1 MRDQPFFSHVRL
13 RRDEL
18 DESRYPLAIP
28 AVNQIEKLR
37 FHPAVTVF
45 AGENGSGKST
55 LIEALAIAAGFNPE
69 GGRKSFSTE
78 QTSTDLGLADAITLA
93 RNPNREK
100 DGFFL
105 RAESTYV
112 LMNYINEIEKENPP
126 VYGDLHK
133 RSHGEAFMEIF
144 KKRMGNVRNALFIL
158 DEIESALSP
167 QRQIEFLRMMHE
179 HVLRGSSFLISTHSP
194 ILMSYSPSRLYWL
207 DANGLEERHWQD
219 TDHFKVYQAFINRP
233 EIVLGGLFGQ

>member
-1 MRDQPFFSHVRL
+1 MRNEPFFSHIRL
-13 RRDEL
+13 RREEL
-18 DESRYPLAIP
+18 QEGRYPLSIP
-28 AVNQIEKLR
+28 AVQQMDKLR

-45 AGENGSGKST
+45 VGENGSGKST
-55 LIEALAIAAGFNPE
+55 LIEAIAIAAGFNPE

-78 QTSTDLGLADAITLA
+78 QTSTDLGLADSITLA
-93 RNPNREK
+93 RNANREQ

-112 LMNYINEIEKENPP
+112 LSNYLNEIGQAHS
-126 VYGDLHK
+126 YGGDLHQK
-133 RSHGEAFMEIF
+133 SHGEGFMSIF
-144 KKRMGNVRNALFIL
+144 KNRFGRVRNALFIL

-179 HVLRGSSFLISTHSP
+179 HVLRGSSFIISTHSP
-194 ILMSYSPSRLYWL
+194 ILMSYAPSRLYWL
-207 DANGLEERHWQD
+207 SGNGIEERDWRE

-233 EIVLGGLFGQ
+233 EIVLGGLFES